1 MFLQRAL
8 NSDAAFFSFI
18 IAHPVEEYVQQRYMT
33 CMQNSKRLKDLGI
46 IVSSIYPNNSGR
58 TKNKPHCKSN
68 EDSGSEYDPSHDD
81 AGEDVIGDDDA
92 KVLIL
97 LSFQGFICCLLQ
109 DWILFYPYFH
119 SRRDLRRRL
128 AEGETHKVQMA
139 LVR

>member
-1 MFLQRAL
+1 
-8 NSDAAFFSFI
+8 
-18 IAHPVEEYVQQRYMT
+18 
-33 CMQNSKRLKDLGI
+33 MQNSKRLKDLGI
-46 IVSSIYPNNSGR
+46 IVSSIYSNNSGR

-68 EDSGSEYDPSHDD
+68 EDSGSEYDPSH
-81 AGEDVIGDDDA
+81 DDDA